1 MLEPSNN
8 PLYKQLHDTILQEIK
23 NKKYKQASK
32 LPSENELSKT
42 HNVNRQTIRKSLQL
56 LKDEGHIYT
65 KKGVGNFITT
75 INIPYSITDKSSY
88 SKKISDLGF
97 TPRTVLLN
105 TDIIKANEQITTN
118 LGLHKDAKVI
128 ELELLR
134 YADDLP
140 IQVSYHY
147 FDAFIYKKIIDNLDL
162 EPFSLYK
169 ILEHCYPDLE
179 MKKVSTLFESLISS
193 QKFCNQLN
201 IPRNTPILSVQTVS
215 KDQNQNFV
223 EYGINYFRGDLCKI
237 KVDLIGDK

>member
-8 PLYKQLHDTILQEIK
+8 PLYKKLHDTILKDIK
-23 NKKYKQASK
+23 NKKYKQSSR
-32 LPSENELSKT
+32 LPSENEFSKT

-88 SKKISDLGF
+88 SQKISDLGF
-97 TPRTVLLN
+97 TPKTLLLHA
-105 TDIIKANEQITTN
+105 DIIKANEQIATH
-118 LGLHKDAKVI
+118 LGLHKGAKVI

-147 FDAFIYKKIIDNLDL
+147 FDAFIYKKILDNLDFN
-162 EPFSLYK
+162 PFSLYK
-169 ILEHCYPDLE
+169 ILEHCYPNLE
-179 MKKVSTLFESLISS
+179 IKKVSTLFESLTSSKKIS
-193 QKFCNQLN
+193 QQLN
-201 IPRNTPILSVQTVS
+201 ISCNTPILSVQTIS
-215 KDQNQNFV
+215 KEQNKNFV

-237 KVDLIGDK
+237 KVDLIEDK